1 MRRRAVTAIAVFAM
15 MLFASIRPVIADV
28 IVSPNQEVDIVEHL
42 GEKLPLEIVLTD
54 EQGRSSSLREHFGK
68 ERPIILS
75 LVYYECP
82 MLCSLVSQGLVR
94 AMRNLDLELG
104 RDYDAVTISFD
115 PADSSE
121 AAAKKRTGYLE
132 ALDRHDSDRV
142 WPFFVAKP
150 EAIQKLTDAVGF
162 RYTPV
167 PGSRELA
174 HAAVVF
180 VVSPDGTL
188 SRYLYGVDFPPRDLR
203 LALVEASAGRV
214 GTTLDRV
221 LLRCYRY
228 DPATRRYALF
238 ISTYLR
244 AGGVLILLV
253 AGTILYRMW
262 RRELKTN
269 PKGGTSGEMGLPP

>member
-1 MRRRAVTAIAVFAM
+1 MRPALTIAAALMLVLFGYNRAA
-15 MLFASIRPVIADV
+15 ADV
-28 IVSPNQEVDIVEHL
+28 IVSPTQEVDVIEHL
-42 GEKLPLEIVLTD
+42 GEKLPLDIVLTD
-54 EQGRSSSLREHFGK
+54 DRGRSAPLREHFGK
-68 ERPIILS
+68 ERPVLLS

-94 AMRNLDLELG
+94 AMRTLDLELG
-104 RDYDAVTISFD
+104 RDYDAVTVSFD
-115 PADSSE
+115 PADTVD
-121 AAAKKRTGYLE
+121 AAAKKRTGFLE
-132 ALDRHDSDRV
+132 ALDRHDSDQV

-150 EAIQKLTDAVGF
+150 EAIQELTDAVGF
-162 RYTPV
+162 GYVPV

-188 SRYLYGVDFPPRDLR
+188 SRYLYGVDFPSRDLR
-203 LALVEASAGRV
+203 LALVEASAGKV

-244 AGGVLILLV
+244 AGGLLILLV

-262 RRELKTN
+262 RRELNST
-269 PKGGTSGEMGLPP
+269 PKGGTSGDMGLPP